1 MVYSAFGKILTL
13 TLEAHVRNIA
23 YQAYA
28 QLFQQFTLPLEG
40 VFNTLIFKGK
50 SVRFQQ
56 RMKVLFANWFFK
68 VFLKVQ
74 CSKLFICMLGSQA
87 FDLGVGSG
95 GGGDSG

>member
-1 MVYSAFGKILTL
+1 M
-13 TLEAHVRNIA
+13 
-23 YQAYA
+23 
-28 QLFQQFTLPLEG
+28 
-40 VFNTLIFKGK
+40 
-50 SVRFQQ
+50 RFQQ